1 MILSR
6 GKTIEGRIVR
16 SLPTPKNPL
25 GILYYVIRKQGVWV
39 FLMKVHKDKKDK
51 TFVENK
57 MEVDFNRTFEL
68 EHPEETSKKEQNFHE
83 EHLIYD

>member
-25 GILYYVIRKQGVWV
+25 GILYYIIRKQGVWV
-39 FLMKVHKDKKDK
+39 FFMKVNRNKSDKN
-51 TFVENK
+51 FVEHK
-57 MEVDFNRTFEL
+57 LEIEFNRTFEL
-68 EHPEETSKKEQNFHE
+68 EHPEEISKKEQNFHQ